1 MTPTELDRSFICD
14 IPKRNEC
21 RKVSRF
27 ECLVKITYALTE
39 KFPQKEIF
47 GLTSQM
53 RRAAVSVAAN
63 IAEGSKRTSNKDK
76 IHFHTI
82 SAGSLEELKYF
93 FILSC
98 DLNFISET
106 ERESALEIA
115 RHTSAM
121 L

>member
-1 MTPTELDRSFICD
+1 MSAEKFQDLNVW
-14 IPKRNEC
+14 KKAHE
-21 RKVSRF
+21 
-27 ECLVKITYALTE
+27 LVKLTYALTE

-63 IAEGSKRTSNKDK
+63 IAEGSKRTSNKDR

-115 RHTSAM
+115 RHTSVM
-121 L
+121 LYKLSETLKA